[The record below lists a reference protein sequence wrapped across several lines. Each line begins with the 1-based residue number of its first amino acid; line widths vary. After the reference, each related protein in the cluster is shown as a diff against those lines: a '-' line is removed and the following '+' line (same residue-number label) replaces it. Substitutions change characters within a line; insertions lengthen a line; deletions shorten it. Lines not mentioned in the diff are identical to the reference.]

1 MNEKRKAMWEK
12 AIAKLDRGE
21 EVPAEDHHALLREGV
36 LKGVEE
42 DEAREEEAD
51 LFLRYFYHGLT
62 DALSPIPWLEG
73 LAHYWFEIR
82 GHPAADRVL
91 RDYIAKEAD
100 FDHWTALNAICAR
113 LHRERQPFPDML
125 ADWAAELHEGEH
137 PKPPKIQANAGDP
150 PYAYAD
156 RGALFAAADGWL
168 RYLGMARR
176 PDRLSAIAEFAEVSE
191 DTVRRAIKNKGK
203 RPAPWP
209 F

>member
-1 MNEKRKAMWEK
+1 MTN
-12 AIAKLDRGE
+12 AKPCGRRPSASGSE
-21 EVPAEDHHALLREGV
+21 AKTCRRRNTHALLREDMF
-36 LKGVEE
+36 KGVEE
-42 DEAREEEAD
+42 GEAREEEAD
-51 LFLRYFYHGLT
+51 LFLRYFYHGQT
-62 DALSPIPWLEG
+62 RALSPIPWLGEG
-73 LAHYWFEIR
+73 LAHYWLEIR
-82 GHPAADRVL
+82 GHPAADKTL
-91 RDYIAKEAD
+91 RNYIAKGND

-125 ADWAAELHEGEH
+125 ADWAAGLHQGEH

-168 RYLGMARR
+168 RWLGMTR
-176 PDRLSAIAEFAEVSE
+176 PSERLYAIAAFADIDE
-191 DTVRRAIKNKGK
+191 DVVRRAIKNKGK